1 MGNPIYD
8 FKDQVALVTGAGS
21 VMGLVTAKA
30 FAEAG
35 AGWVIAQSELRP
47 DTFALHLETLLGD
60 QAGLTLAAQRAGDF
74 GRPDAARELA
84 QLTVELGLALR
95 AQGRAA

>member
-1 MGNPIYD
+1 MIGRP
-8 FKDQVALVTGAGS
+8 ALLIPYPHATDDHQA
-21 VMGLVTAKA
+21 ANARA

-95 AQGRAA
+95 PQGRAA